1 MPPSWEFRTKADID
15 KVRVT
20 RTQSDLIRM
29 EVVCPYSDF
38 PKSNLYPPKHGRPPL
53 PNQLPH
59 VLYRKK
65 KPNHLPSPFP
75 YTLSDLALLLRA
87 SLYEYRPRL
96 RIHYHKRRKL
106 RNTEKG
112 KHVEFGRLVSYM
124 AHESDEP
131 EGDTC
136 LTLYLKVGPRCKWPK
151 STKILHRVNLT
162 IACPLLPRSLY
173 QYGVCDTLRGRYRTC
188 SDIQYLKRPG
198 RALVPDVGPSRDRTR
213 CAVFWMR
220 TGNLPKSYCKF
231 DFQ

>member
-1 MPPSWEFRTKADID
+1 MPLRWEFRTKADIH
-15 KVRVT
+15 KVRVA

-29 EVVCPYSDF
+29 DVLCPYSDF

-59 VLYRKK
+59 VLSRKK
-65 KPNHLPSPFP
+65 KPNRLPSPFP
-75 YTLSDLALLLRA
+75 YTLADLALLLRA
-87 SLYEYRPRL
+87 SLYEYRPKV
-96 RIHYHKRRKL
+96 RIQYQKSNK
-106 RNTEKG
+106 K
-112 KHVEFGRLVSYM
+112 KHVQFGRMVSYM
-124 AHESDEP
+124 AQEADEP
-131 EGDTC
+131 DRDIC

-188 SDIQYLKRPG
+188 SDFQYLKRPG